1 MMQVIR
7 DKAQGVVAWVIVA
20 MIAFVF
26 CFWGVSSYLAP
37 SGNQALAE
45 VNGHKITPFEVENIY
60 QRWLREV
67 ATQKGFDIKLV
78 DPAFIKQQIV
88 QSLVQQYAV
97 VESLKRDG
105 FAVSDAMVLD
115 NIRSNPQLQ
124 QDGKF
129 SIELYKAALAQ
140 EGIAES
146 EFEAAQREQLLVGQ
160 AQAAIIR
167 SNFATKKE
175 SERLIQLQ
183 NQKRDFGYTVIPVS
197 KYISSA
203 KISDTEISDYYE
215 KHKAEFVLPEKIQ
228 LEYIELS
235 MDDLMKN
242 LPISEQNLQD
252 YYQTNLQSFSEP
264 QLFHLRHIMID
275 APKGSDADRSGEAHE
290 KIEDIYKQLELGA
303 NFVSLAKK
311 DSEDKQSAVNG
322 GDLGWA
328 AKNDSYPPEVFELKQ
343 DGAYT
348 KPVQSDY
355 GWHVFQLVAVKGGGV
370 KSFASVKDAV
380 LARYKRDEAE
390 RLFSKK
396 GDELANLTFE
406 NPASLTAASEKL
418 NLPITSTDYFTKTG
432 GKGIAASQN
441 VLNAAFSDDVLEQ
454 KHNSELIRL
463 SDDSYVVIRLKDKQP
478 EQQQSL
484 EQVHAE
490 IAKNLQLAA
499 ARAQASREGDKL
511 LEDIKLGN
519 SPNKA
524 TASMNLKWNVVQ
536 QAERDTKSV
545 DAALL
550 QRAFVIPKPE
560 KGQAFSSAGFSLP
573 NGDYAVLALSKV
585 TDGKVTHEED
595 SNMLDSVGKHIAIE
609 EGRFEY
615 NSFQNALIEQAKIKY
630 LKQ

>member
-7 DKAQGVVAWVIVA
+7 DKAQGVVAWIIVA

-37 SGNQALAE
+37 SNNQALAV
-45 VNGHKITPFEVENIY
+45 VNGHKITPYEVENIY

-78 DPAFIKQQIV
+78 DPALIKQQII

-97 VESLKRDG
+97 VESLQNDG

-115 NIRSNPQLQ
+115 NIRANPQLQ
-124 QDGKF
+124 KDGKF

-175 SERLIQLQ
+175 AERLIQLQ
-183 NQKRDFGYTVIPVS
+183 NQKRDFGYTIIPAS
-197 KYISSA
+197 KYLGAA
-203 KISDTEISDYYE
+203 KISAADTQDYYE
-215 KHKAEFVLPEKIQ
+215 KHKADFVLPEKIQ

-235 MDDLMKN
+235 MDNLM
-242 LPISEQNLQD
+242 QNLQVSEPKLQE

-275 APKGSDADRSGEAHE
+275 APRGSDADRGGEAQE

-303 NFVSLAKK
+303 NFTNLAKK
-311 DSEDKQSAVNG
+311 ESEDKLSAVNG
-322 GDLGWA
+322 GDLGWSS
-328 AKNDSYPPEVFELKQ
+328 KNDSYPSEVFELKQ
-343 DGAYT
+343 DGSYT

-355 GWHVFQLVAVKGGGV
+355 GWHVFQLVATKGGGV

-396 GDELANLTFE
+396 GDELANITFE
-406 NPASLTAASEKL
+406 NPTSLASASEQL
-418 NLPITSTDYFTKTG
+418 NLPINTTDYFTKSG

-441 VLNAAFSDDVLEQ
+441 VLNAAFSEDVLDQ

-463 SDDSYVVIRLKDKQP
+463 SDDSYVVVRIKDRLP
-478 EQQQSL
+478 EQQQTF
-484 EQVHAE
+484 EQVQTE
-490 IAKNLQLAA
+490 ITKNLQLAS
-499 ARAQASREGDKL
+499 ARAQAKQVGDKL
-511 LEDIKLGN
+511 LEDLKLGN

-524 TASMNLKWNVVQ
+524 TASMGLKWNVVQ
-536 QAERDTKSV
+536 QAERDTKAV
-545 DAALL
+545 DTALL
-550 QRAFVIPKPE
+550 RRAFLISKPE
-560 KGQAFSSAGFSLP
+560 KGQAFSSAGFSLQ
-573 NGDYAVLALSKV
+573 NGDYAVVAISKV

-595 SNMLDSVGKHIAIE
+595 SNMLDSIGKHIAIE

-630 LKQ
+630 PKQ

>member
-1 MMQVIR
+1 MQVIR

-37 SGNQALAE
+37 SDGQALAE
-45 VNGHKITPFEVENIY
+45 VNGHKITPIEVENIY

-78 DPAFIKQQIV
+78 DPSFIKQQIT

-97 VESLKRDG
+97 VESLQRDG
-105 FAVSDAMVLD
+105 FAVSDAMVIE
-115 NIRSNPQLQ
+115 NIRGNPQLQ

-146 EFEAAQREQLLVGQ
+146 QFEAAQREQLLVSQ
-160 AQAAIIR
+160 AQVAIIR
-167 SNFATKKE
+167 SNFATKTE
-175 SERLIQLQ
+175 SERLIALQ
-183 NQKRDFGYTVIPVS
+183 NQKRDFGYTIIPMS
-197 KYISSA
+197 KYVGTA
-203 KISDTEISDYYE
+203 KISDAEVHDYYE
-215 KHKAEFVLPEKIQ
+215 KHKTDFVLPQKIQ

-235 MDDLMKN
+235 MDDLMRK
-242 LPISEQNLQD
+242 LPVTDQKLQE
-252 YYQTNLQSFSEP
+252 YYQANLQSFSEP
-264 QLFHLRHIMID
+264 QLFHIRHIMID
-275 APKGSDADRSGEAHE
+275 APRGSDADRSGEAHE
-290 KIEDIYKQLELGA
+290 KIEDIYKQLQLGA
-303 NFVSLAKK
+303 NFETVAKK
-311 DSEDKQSAVNG
+311 DSDDKQSAVNG

-328 AKNDSYPPEVFELKQ
+328 SKNDSYPAEVFELKQ
-343 DGAYT
+343 DGSYT

-355 GWHVFQLVAVKGGGV
+355 GWHVFQLAAIKGGGV
-370 KSFASVKDAV
+370 KSFATVKDAV

-390 RLFSKK
+390 LLFSKK
-396 GDELANLTFE
+396 GDELANITFE
-406 NPASLTAASEKL
+406 NPASLVAASEKL
-418 NLPITSTDYFTKTG
+418 NLPIATTDYFTKSG

-441 VLNAAFSDDVLEQ
+441 VLNAAFGDDVLQQ

-463 SDDSYVVIRLKDKQP
+463 SDDSYVVVRIKDMQP
-478 EQQQSL
+478 EQPQTL
-484 EQVHAE
+484 DQVRAE
-490 IAKNLQLAA
+490 IVKSLQLAA
-499 ARAQASREGDKL
+499 ARAESKQIGDKL

-524 TASMNLKWNVVQ
+524 TANIGLKWSIVQ

-545 DAALL
+545 DPVLL
-550 QRAFVIPKPE
+550 RRAFLIPKPE
-560 KGQAFSSAGFSLP
+560 KDHAFSSAGFNLP

-585 TDGKVTHEED
+585 TDGVVANDED
-595 SNMLDSVGKHIAIE
+595 SNMIDSVGKHIAVE

-615 NSFQNALIEQAKIKY
+615 NAFQSALIEQAKIKY